1 VAAAFAKGE
10 LAGVDRIIP
19 GVLRVFLLTSA
30 SKDTR
35 EGYPEHPEG
44 QEP

>member
-1 VAAAFAKGE
+1 MAAAFTEGE
-10 LAGVDRIIP
+10 LTGVDRIIP

-35 EGYPEHPEG
+35 EGHPEHPER
-44 QEP
+44 Q